1 MADDWGGERAERVG
15 ALGAL
20 LDLDAREH
28 VRVLPDVGDDAPGD
42 VDGDGAK
49 ALIALGA
56 VLQAAADGL
65 RGHADEVG
73 EQLDLD
79 LVVEDVRARRH
90 GEARAVADYLAP
102 VAVQDAAAR
111 GLRVDRA
118 RAV

>member
-1 MADDWGGERAERVG
+1 MGGERAERVG

-20 LDLDAREH
+20 LDLDARKH
-28 VRVLPDVGDDAPGD
+28 IRVLPDVGDDAPGD

-102 VAVQDAAAR
+102 VAVKDAAAR